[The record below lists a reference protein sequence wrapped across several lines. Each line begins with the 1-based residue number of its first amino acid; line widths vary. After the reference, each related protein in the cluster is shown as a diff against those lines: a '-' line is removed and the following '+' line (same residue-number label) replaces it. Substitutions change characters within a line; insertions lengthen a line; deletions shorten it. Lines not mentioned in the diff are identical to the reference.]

1 VRRGDLLLDELA
13 LRVTEKLVVEVL
25 LVDPL
30 RGLAQARRGWMDDTH
45 AGSDHPPC
53 ASGAHALAKLTHLLL
68 GRGLVLGQAVD
79 VVAKGG
85 NLVVDVA
92 VAARLV
98 GASGGVGL
106 CARSRQ

>member
-1 VRRGDLLLDELA
+1 MQWPSTMCEQST
-13 LRVTEKLVVEVL
+13 RVL
-25 LVDPL
+25 
-30 RGLAQARRGWMDDTH
+30 
-45 AGSDHPPC
+45 
-53 ASGAHALAKLTHLLL
+53 ALAKLTHLLL
-68 GRGLVLGQAVD
+68 GRGLVLGQTVD